1 MKTLLEKK
9 SEILRRYLSEN
20 VIPILSKGI
29 LNICQNLPDDPVE
42 SLAKYL
48 CDNELDK
55 EKENKER
62 NEAENEIIK
71 TINQSISF

>member
-1 MKTLLEKK
+1 M
-9 SEILRRYLSEN
+9 
-20 VIPILSKGI
+20 SKGI

-48 CDNELDK
+48 TDNELNK

-71 TINQSISF
+71 TIKQSISF